1 MFELA
6 AAIRVYLVIGATD
19 MRKSINGLSLIV
31 SEYFNLDP
39 FSGHMFVFTNKKK
52 NMVKILYWDTNGFCL
67 WHKGAWASAV
77 LYSIIETAKA
87 NNLEPYWYLRHLLEK
102 LPDAL
107 HEEDYK
113 ALLPQYIDKNV
124 LPDINSIS

>member
-1 MFELA
+1 MFELT

-67 WHKGAWASAV
+67 WHK
-77 LYSIIETAKA
+77 
-87 NNLEPYWYLRHLLEK
+87 RLEK
-102 LPDAL
+102 DFFKWPESKEEVIAVGKKELMWLMHGLNIYQTDAHKNL
-107 HEEDYK
+107 KYK
-113 ALLPQYIDKNV
+113 AV
-124 LPDINSIS
+124 F